1 MIEIREL
8 KEEMIQEAH
17 ELSVEIFGA
26 GATDEKHS
34 IEKWK
39 EHLKEGGLLLGA
51 YDAGRLVGF
60 KFGYQR
66 EPGSF
71 HSWLGGVCEEY
82 RRRGIARNLM
92 ERQEEWV
99 RAHGYHFLTVNT
111 YKDKFPAMYELLM
124 SAGYQVT
131 EQEGGKSF
139 FRKKLLQ

>member
-8 KEEMIQEAH
+8 KEGMIQEAH

-51 YDAGRLVGF
+51 YDAGKLVGF

-66 EPGSF
+66 EPESF
-71 HSWLGGVCEEY
+71 HSWLGGVREEY
-82 RRRGIARNLM
+82 RRM

-99 RAHGYHFLTVNT
+99 RAHGYRFLTVNT
-111 YKDKFPAMYELLM
+111 YKDKFPAMYELLTN
-124 SAGYQVT
+124 AGYQVT
-131 EQEGGKSF
+131 AQEAGKSLF
-139 FRKKLLQ
+139 LKKLL